1 MLLAERERSVE
12 EQRAQHQL
20 LLSEQ
25 RQLDELGVELQRQEQ
40 LRHSARARE
49 RLQEQHQKLQQQR
62 NDLLR
67 RQAAGRLQHA
77 SRSMLRVLRRKREA
91 AIQQAQAAEAAR
103 QAARAALTLPLPL
116 PLP

>member
-1 MLLAERERSVE
+1 MTQLPASTEMHERSVE

-77 SRSMLRVLRRKREA
+77 SRN
-91 AIQQAQAAEAAR
+91 AQERAAR
-103 QAARAALTLPLPL
+103 RGDGG
-116 PLP
+116 